1 MTNIVLTDMSVEALK
16 ILFADDDL
24 AIRQEVCKALADEGW
39 EVVEAKDGK
48 EAWEKFRQTSPDV
61 VVLDIDMPEYNGLEV
76 IQFIQS
82 VDLHTPLI
90 LYSSLMS
97 EKELK
102 TRVRFNF
109 QFRLIKDYA
118 PSFLVYVIKQMY
130 KPKENHLY
138 HLSKEVIFDSNSL
151 ELNNQGEITHLSST
165 IPGKI
170 LQALCNN
177 VNRLTPR
184 DLLLEVGWGSTQ
196 VNLEAQLNKAISQVK
211 HLLKDAKNVT
221 IQTDK
226 GRGYWLKLREEF

>member
-1 MTNIVLTDMSVEALK
+1 MSVEALK
-16 ILFADDDL
+16 VLFADDDFV
-24 AIRQEVCKALADEGW
+24 IRQKVCKALADEGW
-39 EVVEAKDGK
+39 EVIEAQDGK
-48 EAWEKFRQTSPDV
+48 EAWEKFQQTSPDV

-97 EKELK
+97 EEELK
-102 TRVRFNF
+102 KRVRFNF
-109 QFRLIKDYA
+109 QFCLIKDYD

-130 KPKENHLY
+130 KPQENHIF
-138 HLSKEVIFDSNSL
+138 HLAKDVIFDLCSL
-151 ELNNQGEITHLSST
+151 ELNNQGKIIQLSST

-184 DLLLEVGWGSTQ
+184 DLLLEVAWGSTQ
-196 VNLEAQLNKAISQVK
+196 VNLEAQLNKAISRVK
-211 HLLKDAKNVT
+211 HLLKDAKDVT
-221 IQTDK
+221 IRTDK
-226 GRGYWLKLREEF
+226 GRGYWLKTRE